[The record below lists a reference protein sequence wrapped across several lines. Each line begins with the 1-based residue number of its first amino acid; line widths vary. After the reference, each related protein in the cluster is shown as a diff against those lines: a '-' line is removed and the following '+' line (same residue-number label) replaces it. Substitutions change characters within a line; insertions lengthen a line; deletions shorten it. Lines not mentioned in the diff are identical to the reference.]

1 MTRVNRDLGL
11 LLGVW
16 LAVAVVAT
24 WLSWTGIG
32 QRQFPDPDDVMR
44 LMQVRDW
51 IGGQSWF
58 NVTQYRLN
66 PPAGVPMH
74 WSRLV
79 DVPIAAVILL
89 CRPFVGRDAAEA
101 AALVFVPLLTLGIA
115 MLLVQRIGLRLMTGR
130 AALAAAVMVPFSLG
144 GLKQM
149 RPMRIDHHGW
159 QIVLALTAVLAAIDQ
174 RPRRSGV
181 ISGVALA
188 VWMNISIEGLPF
200 AAALGGLFAWQWL
213 RDAAASDRLKAYL
226 AALALFSV
234 LLFGLTHWPSTWL
247 QQPRDVVTVAHL
259 AAFATASVVSAAI
272 VRPGVDPMG
281 KRAVRLAVVGASA
294 LAMMF
299 AVDPQWLRGPFGS
312 LDPLV
317 RRFWYE
323 RVDEGLPAWQIQ
335 WGESAV
341 ALAQPA
347 VGLLGGWLALRRT
360 PDDARRRW
368 MIYVLLLLGLAV
380 ASVFVIRTATTA
392 SVVALP
398 GTAFLCQLAFRRAR
412 ALPALPTRAV
422 ATAAA
427 LSIMTPAYA
436 APLSL
441 VSTDPRLE
449 RAVQSWNACLPKSEV
464 EKLNALPVGTIAAP
478 LDITPALVLMTRH
491 RALATGHH
499 RNLQG
504 MRDVIALFLDP
515 PSEGAAILARR
526 DVDYVVFCPNAPESI
541 RYAYRGPNGLAA
553 LIARGNVPEWL
564 EPVPVPGLRR
574 LKVWR
579 VRKPLLGAA
588 QNRAT

>member
-1 MTRVNRDLGL
+1 MTRANRDLGL

-16 LAVAVVAT
+16 LAVGVVAT

-51 IGGQSWF
+51 IAGQSWF
-58 NVTQYRLN
+58 DVTQYRLN

-79 DVPIAAVILL
+79 DIPLAAVILL
-89 CRPFVGRDAAEA
+89 ARPVLGSTGGET
-101 AALVFVPLLTLGIA
+101 AALVFVPLLTLGVA
-115 MLLVQRIGLRLMTGR
+115 MLLVQRVGLRLMSAR

-149 RPMRIDHHGW
+149 RPLRIDHHGW
-159 QIVLALTAVLAAIDQ
+159 QIVLALTAVLAAMDQ

-181 ISGVALA
+181 IAGVALA

-200 AAALGGLFAWQWL
+200 AAALGALFAWQWL
-213 RDAAASDRLKAYL
+213 RDATATERLKSYL
-226 AALALFSV
+226 AALALSSV
-234 LLFGLTHWPSTWL
+234 LLFALTHWPSTWL
-247 QQPRDVVTVAHL
+247 YQPRDVVTVAHL
-259 AAFATASVVSAAI
+259 AAFAAAWAVSTIA
-272 VRPGVDPMG
+272 VRRGTKQMW
-281 KRAVRLAVVGASA
+281 KRAALLATVGAFA

-317 RRFWYE
+317 RRFWYD
-323 RVDEGLPAWQIQ
+323 RVDEGLPAWQIP
-335 WGESAV
+335 WSESAV
-341 ALAQPA
+341 ALAQPL
-347 VGLLGGWLALRRT
+347 VGLLGGWFALRRT
-360 PDDARRRW
+360 SDEAQGSW
-368 MIYVLLLLGLAV
+368 TMYVLLLLGVTLAS
-380 ASVFVIRTATTA
+380 AFVIRTATTA

-398 GTAFLCQLAFRRAR
+398 GTAYLCQLAFRRAR
-412 ALPALPTRAV
+412 TLAALPTRAV

-427 LSIMTPAYA
+427 LCIMTPAYA
-436 APLSL
+436 APLSV

-464 EKLNALPVGTIAAP
+464 EKLNALPAGTIAAP
-478 LDITPALVLMTRH
+478 LDITPAVVLMTKH

-499 RNLQG
+499 RNIQG
-504 MRDVIALFLDP
+504 MRDVIALFLKP

-541 RYAYRGPNGLAA
+541 RYAYRGPEGLAA
-553 LIARGNVPEWL
+553 RIARRDVPEWL

-579 VRKPLLGAA
+579 VRKALLGAP
-588 QNRAT
+588 QNRPS